1 MSEGQV
7 NANKER
13 RISRPVI
20 NVNQGA
26 NAKQKPVLIR
36 QMTKSKS
43 FAVVDEGS
51 EAAETKISM
60 PKNEDTKPRSFTM
73 VQ

>member
-1 MSEGQV
+1 M
-7 NANKER
+7 
-13 RISRPVI
+13 
-20 NVNQGA
+20 NQGA

-43 FAVVDEGS
+43 FAIVDESS